1 VIELAPAG
9 KAKRMAVV
17 NAPSD
22 PALARLWSA
31 ALSKFEART
40 GRAATLREDVREVVR
55 DYQRMLAKPR
65 GSVNEI
71 VAYLQER
78 CAPQTPGG

>member
-1 VIELAPAG
+1 
-9 KAKRMAVV
+9 MARPVTV

-40 GRAATLREDVREVVR
+40 GRAATLREDLRDVIR
-55 DYQRMLAKPR
+55 DYQRMAAKPR

-71 VAYLQER
+71 AAHLREQ
-78 CAPQTPGG
+78 CAPQLPGG